1 MYESTSGGCV
11 VMKPTL
17 VFLPGVFCLC
27 LLTWLH
33 LNPLGSLNSSL
44 NALIPQAQC
53 SMLSRDG
60 SFDRQG
66 SGHCFKTPVFALLL
80 SCGVVNTL
88 SLTSSVCLLV
98 TGKFPILHWLPS
110 PPYCRENPMK
120 PNPVISESPVQGS
133 GFQNGWLWV
142 AWPVWASKEGWN
154 PFRNRLV
161 GVKNGLHHQVHYW
174 IWTMNMD
181 LIFNDSIGMN
191 HTYNSF
197 FLPSSLHPSL
207 LCFLSFPFFLFPS
220 LLLPSIFLFL
230 LAFCAIDN
238 PGSWVH

>member
-1 MYESTSGGCV
+1 MYESTSGGGGV

-53 SMLSRDG
+53 SMQSRDG

-110 PPYCRENPMK
+110 PPYCRESPMK
-120 PNPVISESPVQGS
+120 PNPVISESPDQGS

-154 PFRNRLV
+154 QFRNRLV
-161 GVKNGLHHQVHYW
+161 GMKNGLHHQVHYW

-191 HTYNSF
+191 HTYIVSSCLLPSIHLSSVFFPSLSF
-197 FLPSSLHPSL
+197 SFLPSSFPPS
-207 LCFLSFPFFLFPS
+207 FSFS
-220 LLLPSIFLFL
+220 LPSVL
-230 LAFCAIDN
+230 
-238 PGSWVH
+238 